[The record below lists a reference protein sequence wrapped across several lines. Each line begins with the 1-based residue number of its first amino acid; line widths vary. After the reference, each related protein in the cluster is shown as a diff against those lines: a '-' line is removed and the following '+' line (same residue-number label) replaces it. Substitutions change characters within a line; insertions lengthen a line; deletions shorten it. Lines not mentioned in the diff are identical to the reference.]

1 MNINSYINKKDKIKD
16 IFDLYININEKNE
29 KIENDEI
36 PEKNEITPKKEILKK
51 MKLLEKKKM
60 NYLQNI
66 W

>member
-36 PEKNEITPKKEILKK
+36 PEKNEITPKKEKRRK
-51 MKLLEKKKM
+51 
-60 NYLQNI
+60 
-66 W
+66 